1 MLELTGLTAGYD
13 GGTVLHELDLSVPAG
28 SVHAVVGH
36 NGAGKTTLVNTVA
49 GLLRPDAGTVRV
61 NGRDVGGRPAHQ
73 VARAGIGLVP
83 QGRRVFAS
91 LTVGEHLRLSYRP
104 PRPEKGDGG
113 RAARRERTWTP
124 ERVLELLPRLGERRG
139 HRGTELSGGE
149 QQMLALARA
158 LLGTPRVLLLDE
170 PTEGLAP
177 VVARRIRELIGTLAQ
192 EGISV
197 LLVSPSPA
205 LAVQCADAVT
215 VLTSGRVTARFDG
228 GPLRSDPGALH
239 AALELSPLSPAADD
253 SPSASAAS
261 TGADGTGTGGTGTGA
276 DGAAAGGPLGARV
289 PDAGPGAP

>member
-83 QGRRVFAS
+83 QGRRVFAG

-104 PRPEKGDGG
+104 PRPAKGDGG

-139 HRGTELSGGE
+139 HRGSELSGGE

-205 LAVQCADAVT
+205 LAVQCADTVT
-215 VLTSGRVTARFDG
+215 VLTSGRVTARFEG

-239 AALELSPLSPAADD
+239 AALELSPL
-253 SPSASAAS
+253 PSAAVDGPPASKAS
-261 TGADGTGTGGTGTGA
+261 TGTVGTGEDGAEA
-276 DGAAAGGPLGARV
+276 DGALKASV